1 MKTVGKNA
9 RPFLL
14 LLSEADR
21 SDVEIRANVRGI
33 SSAEYIR
40 QALAAVASV
49 GGPEEFS
56 SRLRAKPVRD
66 QAPQVTKRTKGK
78 KK

>member
-1 MKTVGKNA
+1 MTTKHGTKGARTDGALFTMWLGKDERA
-9 RPFLL
+9 
-14 LLSEADR
+14 
-21 SDVEIRANVRGI
+21 DVEIRANVRGI

-49 GGPEEFS
+49 GGPEEFQ
-56 SRLRAKPVRD
+56 SRA
-66 QAPQVTKRTKGK
+66 TKKTKGK